1 MNVLWYYAIG
11 FILIWII
18 ALLFREQLKI
28 DVKGPLLM
36 RKTKRMRGF
45 IDRIA
50 NRSPR
55 FWKWA
60 TNIGL
65 PVGIFFMAFMVF
77 TLVSSLQTIFQA
89 PQVALILPGV
99 DLPGQPIKVPLL
111 EGVIGLATVMIVH
124 EFGHGIIAR
133 VEGVRIKSIGVLLL
147 AILPGA
153 FVEPDEEEVLKV
165 SRLSRLRIYVAGSI
179 FNLGLAALCLIIL
192 ISLSLLAAPAFEAE
206 GMEID
211 RVVPK
216 SPAEGLLK
224 EGMIIQ
230 SINGN
235 PTSSADQYIGI
246 INQIKIGDTVS
257 FQTNQGIFN
266 IKADKSPNNV
276 SKAYIGIG
284 LVNHLVL
291 KKEIA
296 KQFGDQL
303 PYAIFPVIE
312 ILRWIYLLNLLVGAF
327 NLLPMKP
334 LDGGLIFEELL
345 RYKLIESKAQT
356 VTNSISLILVII
368 IVVSVVYGTGRG
380 IMMLF

>member
-1 MNVLWYYAIG
+1 MNVLWYYVIG

-18 ALLFREQLKI
+18 ALLFRDQLKI

-45 IDRIA
+45 IDKIA
-50 NRSPR
+50 NLSPR
-55 FWKWA
+55 FWKWV

-65 PVGIFFMAFMVF
+65 PVGVFFMAFMVF
-77 TLVSSLQTIFQA
+77 SLVSSLQTLFQA

-99 DLPGQPIKVPLL
+99 DLPGQPIKIPLL
-111 EGVIGLATVMIVH
+111 EGIIALATVMIVH

-153 FVEPDEEEVLKV
+153 FVEPDEEEVIKV

-192 ISLSLLAAPAFEAE
+192 IGLSLLAAPAFEAD

-216 SPAEGLLK
+216 SPAEGFLK

-235 PTSSADQYIGI
+235 PTSRADQYIEI

-266 IKADKSPNNV
+266 IKAGKSPNNV

-291 KKEIA
+291 KKEVS
-296 KQFGDQL
+296 KPLGDQL
-303 PYAIFPVIE
+303 PYAIFPVME
-312 ILRWIYLLNLLVGAF
+312 LLRWIYVLNLLVGAF

-345 RYKLIESKAQT
+345 RYKLSESKVRA
-356 VTNSISLILVII
+356 VANPISLILVII
-368 IVVSVVYGTGRG
+368 IIVSVVYGTGRG

>member
-1 MNVLWYYAIG
+1 MNVLWYYVIG

-18 ALLFREQLKI
+18 ALLFRDQLKI

-55 FWKWA
+55 FWKWV

-65 PVGIFFMAFMVF
+65 PVGVFFMAFMVF
-77 TLVSSLQTIFQA
+77 SLVSSLQTLFQA

-99 DLPGQPIKVPLL
+99 DLPGQPIKIPLL
-111 EGVIGLATVMIVH
+111 EGIIALATVMIVH

-192 ISLSLLAAPAFEAE
+192 IGLSLLAAPAFEAD

-216 SPAEGLLK
+216 SPAEGFLK

-235 PTSSADQYIGI
+235 PTSRADQYIEI

-266 IKADKSPNNV
+266 IKAGKSPNNA

-291 KKEIA
+291 KKEVA
-296 KQFGDQL
+296 KPLGDQL
-303 PYAIFPVIE
+303 PYAIFPVME
-312 ILRWIYLLNLLVGAF
+312 LLRWIYVLNLLVGAF

-345 RYKLIESKAQT
+345 RYKLSESKVRA
-356 VTNSISLILVII
+356 VANPISLILVII
-368 IVVSVVYGTGRG
+368 IIVSVVYGTGRG